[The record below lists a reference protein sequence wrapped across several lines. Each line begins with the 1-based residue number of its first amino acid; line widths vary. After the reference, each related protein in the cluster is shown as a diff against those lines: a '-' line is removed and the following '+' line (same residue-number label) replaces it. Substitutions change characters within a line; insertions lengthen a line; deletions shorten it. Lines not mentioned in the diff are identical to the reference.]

1 MPRAASR
8 TLQRSQ
14 LMTLTRYLIAML
26 AAAALAGPTAAQQ
39 SSVETPG
46 IGPDPALPKPDL
58 TASAENFSRI
68 IGWPDGRVPTAP
80 AGFTVTA
87 FARKLDSP
95 RWLYVLPNGDV
106 LVAEARTLPKSEQPA
121 SMRQHM
127 VTSGSVGVSQN
138 RIVLL
143 RDADRDGVA
152 ETRSVFLD
160 NLNQPFGMTLVG
172 DTLFVANTDGV
183 MRFPYKEGDRRIE
196 APGDLILPLPAGGYN
211 NHWTRNVVAKPD
223 GRKLYISVGSASNV
237 GEYGMD
243 EEVRRAN
250 ILEINLDGS
259 GEKVFASGLR
269 NPNGMAWQP
278 ATGAL
283 WTAVNER
290 DGLGDDLVPDYIT
303 SVREDGFYGWPYSY
317 FGKNE
322 DPRLKGK
329 RPELVARAIVAMLR
343 RTRRTRQPPHG
354 ACAPNRSRCDRWR
367 ERSGS
372 TCRRRSRSS
381 SSRRPLAA
389 CRPPDQP
396 LVCSSQNLRY
406 RMAMPLPL
414 DLRRKHRSTYP
425 PDGGAR
431 SCCSGEAWVGS
442 CDSEHHNSPSDK
454 ARNTASVSCGVKL
467 RRAAP
472 SSESFWSGARKPS
485 PVRRS

>member
-1 MPRAASR
+1 
-8 TLQRSQ
+8 
-14 LMTLTRYLIAML
+14 MTLTRYLIAML

-68 IGWPDGRVPTAP
+68 IGWPDGRAPAAP

-196 APGDLILPLPAGGYN
+196 APGDLILSLPAGGYN
-211 NHWTRNVVAKPD
+211 NHWTRNVVATPD
-223 GRKLYISVGSASNV
+223 GRKLYVSVGSASNV

-303 SVREDGFYGWPYSY
+303 SVREDAFYGWPYSY

-329 RPELVARAIVAMLR
+329 RPELVARAIVPDYAVGSHTASLGLVFYSGR
-343 RTRRTRQPPHG
+343 AFPERYRGG
-354 ACAPNRSRCDRWR
+354 AFVGQRGSWNRSRFAGYKVLFVPFRDG
-367 ERSGS
+367 EPAG
-372 TCRRRSRSS
+372 
-381 SSRRPLAA
+381 
-389 CRPPDQP
+389 PPEDF
-396 LVCSSQNLRY
+396 LTGF
-406 RMAMPLPL
+406 MANPQ
-414 DLRRKHRSTYP
+414 T
-425 PDGGAR
+425 
-431 SCCSGEAWVGS
+431 GEAHGRPVGLGVLEDGS
-442 CDSEHHNSPSDK
+442 LLVTDDAGNMVWRVQA
-454 ARNTASVSCGVKL
+454 AR
-467 RRAAP
+467 
-472 SSESFWSGARKPS
+472 
-485 PVRRS
+485 